1 MVKVLSTFSFGKEV
15 KCKTYFRKLS
25 DRKNIFLHERMNV
38 TSLGCLLKSHQSLLN
53 TPMRNDLSLDHD

>member
-1 MVKVLSTFSFGKEV
+1 MVKVLETFSFGKEV

-25 DRKNIFLHERMNV
+25 DRIFFLHERMNV

-53 TPMRNDLSLDHD
+53 TCYAQ

>member
-1 MVKVLSTFSFGKEV
+1 MVKVLETFSFGKEV

-38 TSLGCLLKSHQSLLN
+38 TSLGRLLKSHQSLLN
-53 TPMRNDLSLDHD
+53 TCYAQ